1 MDLRK
6 LTMQTHDQRSR
17 AMKPQRIV
25 YPYYSY
31 VPQVEYSLPREY
43 RPREMGLGHGHPAH
57 PQHVAMPAAQQPEE
71 QEDQKPIIMPQPSKP
86 NVLLHS

>member
-1 MDLRK
+1 MRRRADR
-6 LTMQTHDQRSR
+6 QTHDQRSR
-17 AMKPQRIV
+17 QIKPQRVV

-57 PQHVAMPAAQQPEE
+57 PQHVAMPASQPAEE